1 MSWKEKKSIIKIKT
15 MVEKNKHNISRMI
28 VSEEFMLQLNNY
40 ADLLE
45 IEDRRLVM
53 KSEHSFNGVDNSSED
68 YMDYTFLWGVQI
80 YLSDHI
86 IHGAV
91 LEMLDGE
98 FFVLKNI

>member
-1 MSWKEKKSIIKIKT
+1 MNKERKSVIKIKT
-15 MVEKNKHNISRMI
+15 MIDKNRHNISRII

-40 ADLLE
+40 ADLVDLTEKKLKKKE
-45 IEDRRLVM
+45 I
-53 KSEHSFNGVDNSSED
+53 HSFDGRDNSSED
-68 YMDYTFLWGVQI
+68 YLDITYLWDVPV

>member
-1 MSWKEKKSIIKIKT
+1 MNRERKSIIKIKK
-15 MVEKNKHNISRMI
+15 MIEKNRHNISRI
-28 VSEEFMLQLNNY
+28 VVSEEFMLQLNNH
-40 ADLLE
+40 ADL
-45 IEDRRLVM
+45 IEMEEKRLRM

-68 YMDYTFLWGVQI
+68 YMDFTYLWGVQI